1 MSSVRWLVNCLKLEF
16 GTPRFIR
23 DFMSG
28 IVIIVPTVIIDVSIF
43 IYLGPVW
50 DCVKKLKKYF

>member
-16 GTPRFIR
+16 DTCFIC

-28 IVIIVPTVIIDVSIF
+28 IVIIVPTVIIAVTIF

-50 DCVKKLKKYF
+50 DCVKKVKKYF